1 MIFSSSSISRT
12 NNEADKSLTQTSDG
26 RATTAPCLL
35 ECAAIFWRPPVSSMS
50 RLNPRQQEARDYVGG
65 PLLVLAGAGSGKTSV
80 ITRKIAHLIQN
91 CGIRAQYIVAMTF
104 TNKAAREMK
113 ERVATLLRPGEG
125 RGLTVCTFHNLG
137 LNIIRKEHDKLGYKP
152 GFSIFDES
160 DIKALLS
167 DIMQKEYSGD
177 DGIDEIKNMI
187 GAWKNDLVL
196 PPEALEKARNPR
208 EQTAAIVYTHYQRT
222 LKAFNAVDFDDLI
235 LQPVKL
241 FQEHP
246 EVLERWQNRV
256 RYLLVDEYQD
266 TNASQYLLV
275 KMLIGMRNQFT
286 VVGDDDQS
294 IYAWRGARPE
304 NLMLLK
310 EDYPSLK
317 IVMLEQNYRSTSR
330 ILRCANVLIA
340 NNPHAFEKQLWSE
353 MGVGDEIRV
362 IRCKNEEAEAER
374 VAMEILTLHLRTN
387 RPYSDFAI
395 LYRGNYQAKLIE
407 LKLQHH
413 QVPYRLSGGNSFFGR
428 QEVKDLMAYLR
439 LLVNPDDDNAYLRVI
454 NVPRREIGST
464 TLEKLGN
471 YSTER
476 GISMYAASEELGL
489 GEHLDAR
496 YTERLQRFKH
506 WLDGVRHKVALEDPI
521 AALHEMIRDID
532 YENWIRQQTASD
544 KAAEFRISNVW
555 FLVEAL
561 KNTLEKD
568 EEGDMTI
575 EDAIGKLVLRD
586 MLERQQEEEEN
597 AEGVQMMTLH
607 ASKGLEFPYV
617 FIMGME
623 EEILP
628 HRSSIEADTIEE
640 ERRLAYVGITRARQT
655 LAFTFAAKRKQ
666 YGEIIDC
673 TPSRFLDEL
682 PPDDLAWEGLDDAPV
697 EVKAARGNNALADIR
712 AMLKR

>member
-1 MIFSSSSISRT
+1 
-12 NNEADKSLTQTSDG
+12 
-26 RATTAPCLL
+26 
-35 ECAAIFWRPPVSSMS
+35 MS

-137 LNIIRKEHDKLGYKP
+137 LNIIRKEHDRLGYKP

-187 GAWKNDLVL
+187 GAWKNDLIL
-196 PPEALEKARNPR
+196 PAQALEKARNPR

-222 LKAFNAVDFDDLI
+222 LKAFNALDFDDLI
-235 LQPVKL
+235 LLPVKL

-246 EVLERWQNRV
+246 DVLERWQNRV

-471 YSTER
+471 YATER